1 MPIYA
6 PYVIERS
13 SRGERSYDIFSRLL
27 MDRIVFLGNPINDD
41 VANVI
46 IAQLLFL
53 QADNPEKD
61 IYLYIN
67 SPGGSVYAG
76 LAIFDTIQFLS
87 CPVNT
92 YCMGIAASMGSFLLA
107 AGTKGKRYVL
117 PNSQV
122 MLHQPLIG
130 GVLYQSVGTWFI
142 ETFAYQDAYESFR
155 ALFDRHGF
163 LAILVV
169 ALIAVAVHSVLI
181 AWADRKGRF
190 TLRVERI
197 STVFQMNHSSDS
209 GPARPKS
216 RRIHTNTRG
225 QSPCSSRSRSR
236 CRDMLRGSRAPRGYT
251 STLSTSS
258 ASIVKSTPFAFSPGL
273 PRSRCARR
281 RSSAPLETTW

>member
-76 LAIFDTIQFLS
+76 LAIYDTIQFLS

-92 YCMGIAASMGSFLLA
+92 YCMGIAASMGSFLLS
-107 AGTKGKRYVL
+107 AGTKGKRYAL
-117 PNSQV
+117 PNSRI
-122 MLHQPLIG
+122 MLHQPSMSFSQGTAADIEIQAKEI
-130 GVLYQSVGTWFI
+130 LY
-142 ETFAYQDAYESFR
+142 
-155 ALFDRHGF
+155 
-163 LAILVV
+163 
-169 ALIAVAVHSVLI
+169 
-181 AWADRKGRF
+181 
-190 TLRVERI
+190 LRERLNRIYAENTGQPVERI
-197 STVFQMNHSSDS
+197 NEDLDRDRFMSPEEAQSYGLIDHVI
-209 GPARPKS
+209 S
-216 RRIHTNTRG
+216 RRGEVVEVRHEE
-225 QSPCSSRSRSR
+225 
-236 CRDMLRGSRAPRGYT
+236 A
-251 STLSTSS
+251 
-258 ASIVKSTPFAFSPGL
+258 
-273 PRSRCARR
+273 
-281 RSSAPLETTW
+281 ET